1 MTERWVDMLA
11 ELDEIQRRLA
21 GPGLTPADVGMLT
34 QRAEE
39 LYAMASRELLRS
51 RPQTNQVPVR
61 RVTQLLPER
70 PGSTLRSV
78 SNE

>member
-1 MTERWVDMLA
+1 MTDRWTDMLA

-21 GPGLTPADVGMLT
+21 GPGLSPADVGMLT
-34 QRAEE
+34 QRAED
-39 LYAMASRELLRS
+39 LYGVATRELLRA

-70 PGSTLRSV
+70 QASRLRSV
-78 SNE
+78 AD